1 MKSIDKYLF
10 QALDNYPYSLEET
23 IESLDYAL
31 SYDNK
36 NTMAL
41 CLYGRVYTEQLLQYD
56 AAKECFQKALSI
68 NVNALEVYAYYIETL
83 LLNEDFEEAEK
94 LIDFALT
101 VKGSNKAELYAK
113 KVQLYER
120 KNELK
125 QSKKALKEMK
135 GVIMDGEFN
144 YWMEQTEK
152 RLKDKWK
159 AIAPKKKK
167 KKAKK
172 KSDKKSD
179 KKKSSK

>member
-31 SYDNK
+31 SYDDK

-41 CLYGRVYTEQLLQYD
+41 CLYGRVYTEQLLQFEE
-56 AAKECFQKALSI
+56 AKNYFQKALAI

-83 LLNEDFEEAEK
+83 LLNEDYDEAEK
-94 LIDFALT
+94 LIEFALT
-101 VKGSNKAELYAK
+101 VKGSNKAEIWFK
-113 KVQLYER
+113 KVQLLER

-125 QSKKALKEMK
+125 KSKKALKEMK
-135 GVIMDGEFN
+135 AIIMGTEFN
-144 YWMEQTEK
+144 YAIDETEK
-152 RLKDKWK
+152 RLNEKLKL
-159 AIAPKKKK
+159 ISPKKKK
-167 KKAKK
+167 KPK
-172 KSDKKSD
+172 

>member
-31 SYDNK
+31 SYDDQ

-41 CLYGRVYTEQLLQYD
+41 CLYGRVYAEQLLQYD
-56 AAKECFQKALSI
+56 AAKEYFQKALSI
-68 NVNALEVYAYYIETL
+68 NVNALEVYAYYIDTL

-94 LIDFALT
+94 LIEFALT
-101 VKGSNKAELYAK
+101 VKGSNKAEIRFK
-113 KVQLYER
+113 KVQLLER

-125 QSKKALKEMK
+125 QSKKALKEVK
-135 GVIMDGEFN
+135 AAIMDTEFN
-144 YWMEQTEK
+144 YLIEQTEK
-152 RLKDKWK
+152 RLKEKLK
-159 AIAPKKKK
+159 LAAPKKKK
-167 KKAKK
+167 ESKKKKK
-172 KSDKKSD
+172 KSN

>member
-31 SYDNK
+31 SYDDK

-41 CLYGRVYTEQLLQYD
+41 CLYGRVHTEQLLQFD
-56 AAKECFQKALSI
+56 EAKNYFQKALTI

-83 LLNEDFEEAEK
+83 LLNEDYDEAEK

-101 VKGSNKAELYAK
+101 VKGSNHAELWLK

-120 KNELK
+120 K
-125 QSKKALKEMK
+125 QDFKKAKALLKK
-135 GVIMDGEFN
+135 VKLTLVNND
-144 YWMEQTEK
+144 YKYCMEETEK
-152 RLKDKWK
+152 RLKEKLK
-159 AIAPKKKK
+159 LIAPKKKK
-167 KKAKK
+167 KSK
-172 KSDKKSD
+172 